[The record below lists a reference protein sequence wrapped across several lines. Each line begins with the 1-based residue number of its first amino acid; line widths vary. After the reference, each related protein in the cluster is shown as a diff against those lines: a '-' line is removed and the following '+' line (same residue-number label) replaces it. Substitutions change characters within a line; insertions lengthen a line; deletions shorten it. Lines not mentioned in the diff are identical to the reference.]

1 MVHIY
6 NKSGSYTVVVGGI
19 VIAHNVTKQEALK
32 KAEEYDFG

>member
-19 VIAHNVTKQEALK
+19 VIAHNVTKKEALK
-32 KAEEYDFG
+32 KAEEYDLG